1 MGVYPLLQN
10 ESCYFLAVDFDKQSW
25 QDDAAAFTNT
35 CDKLGVPAAME
46 RSRSGNGAH
55 IWIFFTEPV
64 SASKA
69 RALGSYI
76 LTRTMEFRPQLGL
89 ESYDRFFP
97 NQDTMPRGGFGN
109 LIALPMQYKPRQEGN
124 SLFVDRQYQAYDD
137 QWGYLGSIKRIN
149 ETDID
154 SMIKDAYRNDGIIG
168 VRRVTSDDSD
178 PDPWTVKP
186 SSKIIRETLQG
197 PFPPAIEIICSN
209 QLYIRKDD
217 LPPAMINQLI
227 RLAAFQNPEFYRA
240 QALRLPT
247 YDKPRVIA
255 CAEDYPRHIGLPRG
269 CLDEVV
275 ELFNAHHIRVNTTEK
290 RFSGSPLELN
300 FTGELNS
307 LQQEAKAKLLAHDL
321 GILSASTAFGKTI
334 VAISL
339 IAERKT
345 NTLILVHRR
354 QLMDQWK
361 ERLSTF
367 LDVPRKCIGT
377 IGGGKENITGQID
390 IAMIQSM
397 GNKGIIKD
405 LVADYGQVVID
416 ECHHLSAFSFDQVM
430 KQVKAKY
437 VLGLTATPI
446 RKDGYHPIIIMQ
458 CGPIRFRVDDRQQ
471 ATVRPFDHVVIPRT
485 TKFVL
490 PDTSDVSKMHEVY
503 AALAVDERRNELIF
517 DDILH
522 TLDKGRSPILL
533 TERTSHVE
541 YFAQRLKGFAKNIVV
556 LRGGM
561 GKKQRQELADEIS
574 NIPDDEERILI
585 ATGRY
590 IGEGFEDARL
600 DTLFLVMP
608 ISWKGTLQQY
618 VGRLHRLHHNKSE
631 VQIYDYLDINVPIL
645 RRMYDK
651 RLHGYRNMGYEVRIK

>member
-1 MGVYPLLQN
+1 M
-10 ESCYFLAVDFDKQSW
+10 
-25 QDDAAAFTNT
+25 
-35 CDKLGVPAAME
+35 
-46 RSRSGNGAH
+46 
-55 IWIFFTEPV
+55 
-64 SASKA
+64 
-69 RALGSYI
+69 
-76 LTRTMEFRPQLGL
+76 
-89 ESYDRFFP
+89 
-97 NQDTMPRGGFGN
+97 
-109 LIALPMQYKPRQEGN
+109 
-124 SLFVDRQYQAYDD
+124 
-137 QWGYLGSIKRIN
+137 
-149 ETDID
+149 
-154 SMIKDAYRNDGIIG
+154 
-168 VRRVTSDDSD
+168 
-178 PDPWTVKP
+178 
-186 SSKIIRETLQG
+186 
-197 PFPPAIEIICSN
+197 
-209 QLYIRKDD
+209 
-217 LPPAMINQLI
+217 
-227 RLAAFQNPEFYRA
+227 
-240 QALRLPT
+240 
-247 YDKPRVIA
+247 
-255 CAEDYPRHIGLPRG
+255 
-269 CLDEVV
+269 
-275 ELFNAHHIRVNTTEK
+275 
-290 RFSGSPLELN
+290 
-300 FTGELNS
+300 
-307 LQQEAKAKLLAHDL
+307 QQEAIAKLLAHDL
-321 GILSASTAFGKTI
+321 GILSASTAFGKTV

-339 IAERKT
+339 IAARKT

-361 ERLSTF
+361 ERLTTF
-367 LDVPRKCIGT
+367 LEVPRKYIGT
-377 IGGGKENITGQID
+377 IGGGKGNVTGQID
-390 IAMIQSM
+390 IAMIQSL

-405 LVADYGQVVID
+405 LVADYGQVIID
-416 ECHHLSAFSFDQVM
+416 ECHHLSAFSFEQVM

-446 RKDGYHPIIIMQ
+446 RKDGHHPIIIMQ

-471 ATVRPFDHVVIPRT
+471 ATIRPFDHVVIPRT

-503 AALAVDERRNELIF
+503 AALAVDERHNELIF

-561 GKKQRQELADEIS
+561 GKKQRQALADEIS

-590 IGEGFEDARL
+590 IGEGFDDARL

-631 VQIYDYLDINVPIL
+631 VQIYDYVDINVPIL